1 MADDTYRFGEFSLSP
16 RERRLFRGDIY
27 VGVSPKAFDALSL
40 LVRNHGNLV
49 SRDEIFATLWPGIH
63 VSEANLTNIMV
74 MLRKMLGR
82 EAIQTISKFGY
93 RFTLPVTGE
102 PGIDREAY
110 ESFVRGKELL
120 ARRSADSILDARQQF
135 WFCITRN
142 PQFAPAWA
150 WLGRTCRL
158 AAKVNLQPAQPDL
171 AEAAFQR
178 AFALDP
184 DLACAHHFY
193 TQLEVDSG
201 RAAQAMMRLSSRMRK
216 RGEDPETLAGLVT
229 VLRCCGL
236 LDESL
241 AAHRRALAL
250 NSAIQT
256 SVAHTHF
263 LRGDYAAVFEDYS
276 GPGMYLDTAAWVA
289 LGDVERAASLLRTW
303 MVQRSPG
310 FMGTLMSSLLTVLDG
325 QRDETLQIMQTLDQ
339 LCEPEGVFYLA
350 RHFAM
355 IDAPEES
362 LHAVQLARRTGFC
375 CSYCLERDPVF
386 SAMRERRAWIA
397 EIEHAKRLEREA
409 ARDLRQALGPN
420 ISAELFG
427 SLLRKEE
434 E

>member
-16 RERRLFRGDIY
+16 RERRLFRGDEY

-49 SRDEIFATLWPGIH
+49 HRDELYSTLWPGIH

-74 MLRKMLGR
+74 VLRKVLGR

-93 RFTLPVTGE
+93 RFTLPVKGE

-110 ESFVRGKELL
+110 ESFVRGKEVLS
-120 ARRSADSILDARQQF
+120 RRSADSILEARERF

-158 AAKVNLQPAQPDL
+158 AAKVHLQSAEPNV

-184 DLACAHHFY
+184 DLACAHQFY

-201 RAAQAMMRLSSRMRK
+201 RAAQALIRLSARMK
-216 RGEDPETLAGLVT
+216 NRGEDSETLAGLVT

-250 NSAIQT
+250 DPAIQT

-263 LRGDYAAVFEDYS
+263 LLGDYTSVFEDYS
-276 GPGMYLDTAAWVA
+276 GAGMYLDAAAWVA
-289 LGDVERAASLLRTW
+289 LGDVERAAALLRSRLA
-303 MVQRSPG
+303 QRSPG
-310 FMGTLMSSLLTVLDG
+310 FMGTLMSSLLAVLGG
-325 QRDETLQIMQTLDQ
+325 QRDEVLQIMPTLDAVR
-339 LCEPEGVFYLA
+339 EPEGVFYLA

-355 IDAPEES
+355 VDAPGES
-362 LHAVQLARRTGFC
+362 LYVVQLARQAGFW
-375 CSYCLERDPVF
+375 CSYCLESDPVF
-386 SAMRERRAWIA
+386 SAMRENREWIE
-397 EIEHAKRLEREA
+397 EIEHAKLLEQEA
-409 ARDLRQALGPN
+409 SRNIRQAFGSN
-420 ISAELFG
+420 KSAELLV
-427 SLLRKEE
+427 SLIRKR
-434 E
+434 